1 MVEIILIAACAE
13 NNVIGHKG
21 GIPWHIKEDF
31 RHFQKLT
38 LGHACLMGDVTFE
51 SLPDS
56 ARPLPGRE
64 NIVLTLDE
72 NYHPEGAVVFM
83 SWQEAMDHVRERD
96 RVYVCGGASVYRQAL
111 PEADRL
117 ELTRIH
123 QAFEGDTFFPEVDD
137 RLWEPVRE
145 NAGEGKNV
153 LTGEMLSFSFL
164 TYVRR

>member
-1 MVEIILIAACAE
+1 MTEIILIAACAE
-13 NNVIGHKG
+13 NRVIGRKG
-21 GIPWHIKEDF
+21 GIPWHIREDF

-64 NIVLTLDE
+64 NLVLTLDE
-72 NYHPEGAVVFM
+72 TYRPQGAKAFM
-83 SWQEAMDHVRERD
+83 SWREAMDHVGDRER
-96 RVYVCGGASVYRQAL
+96 VFICGGASVYRQAM

-123 QAFEGDTFFPEVDD
+123 KAFEGDTYFPRVEEAD
-137 RLWEPVRE
+137 WELIRE
-145 NAGEGKNV
+145 EPGEGKNL
-153 LTGEMLSFSFL
+153 LTGEVLAFSFQ
-164 TYVRR
+164 TYLRR

>member
-1 MVEIILIAACAE
+1 MVEIIIIAACAE
-13 NNVIGHKG
+13 NNVIGSKG

-64 NIVLTLDE
+64 NLVLTFDKG
-72 NYHPEGAVVFM
+72 YHPEGATVFL
-83 SWQEAMDHVRERD
+83 SWEEALAHVEGLEK
-96 RVYVCGGASVYRQAL
+96 VYICGGATIYKLAMPVAH
-111 PEADRL
+111 RL

-123 QAFEGDTFFPEVDD
+123 RAFEGDTSFPEVDPQ
-137 RLWEPVRE
+137 LWKVVRE
-145 NAGEGKNV
+145 EKGEGKNLV
-153 LTGEMLSFSFL
+153 TGEELSYSFL
-164 TYVRR
+164 TYMRS